1 MKYKSDEE
9 FSDRSHSSTVDP
21 LPACMSASHISSSC
35 VSSTVYAVGI
45 YSYLTAYTVLRQVD
59 TDEAKDMDLRF
70 GL

>member
-35 VSSTVYAVGI
+35 VSSTV
-45 YSYLTAYTVLRQVD
+45 SYLTAYTVLRQVD

-70 GL
+70 VL